1 MEQLL
6 AELLSDPIREKY
18 LKRIERYANKYG
30 AEKLPKYIKKLNT
43 EIQRE
48 DLKATLSK
56 TLTASIDPT
65 YLESALFELENGKYL
80 DWYLKDQCE
89 PFEKMLA
96 HFAHLNAYHPLLL
109 HSDFREADIEDNS
122 IDLIVTDPPYPKEF
136 LPLYKDLAEFAARVL
151 KPGGSLVAMA
161 GQSYLPEIFDLMKVD
176 GLQYNW
182 TISYLT
188 PGGQAPQLWQRKV
201 NAFWKPVLWY
211 TKGKNQRWVGD
222 VVKSAVND
230 NDKRFHFWGQ
240 SESGMG
246 NLISK
251 VSSVGD
257 IIVDPF
263 MGGGTTGLVSL
274 QLHRKFIG
282 IEIDANSFLG
292 AKKRIGELMNNIQ
305 NT

>member
-1 MEQLL
+1 MDQLL
-6 AELLSDPIREKY
+6 VELLPENLREKY
-18 LKRIERYANKYG
+18 LKRLARYANKYG
-30 AEKLPKYIKKLNT
+30 SEKLPKYIKKLNA

-48 DLKATLSK
+48 ELKAKLSEK
-56 TLTASIDPT
+56 LIASINKPQ

-80 DWYLKDQCE
+80 DWYLKDQTE
-89 PFEKMLA
+89 PFEKMLD
-96 HFAHLNAYHPLLL
+96 HFSQLKSYNATLL
-109 HSDFREADIEDNS
+109 HSDFREASIEDNS

-136 LPLYKDLAEFAARVL
+136 LHLYKDLAQFAARVL

-257 IIVDPF
+257 IILDPF

-282 IEIDANSFLG
+282 IEIDADSFHN
-292 AKKRIGELMNNIQ
+292 ANERIEDLMKGIRS
-305 NT
+305 

>member
-1 MEQLL
+1 MD
-6 AELLSDPIREKY
+6 ELLVELLPEMLRDKF
-18 LKRIERYANKYG
+18 LKRLDRYANKYG
-30 AEKLPKYIKKLNT
+30 AEKLPKYIKKLNA
-43 EIQRE
+43 EILRE
-48 DLKATLSK
+48 DLKTKLSK
-56 TLTASIDPT
+56 TLAATINPQQ
-65 YLESALFELENGKYL
+65 LENALFELDNGKYL
-80 DWYLKDQCE
+80 DWYLKGQKE

-96 HFAHLNAYHPLLL
+96 HFSGLKSYNPTLL
-109 HSDFREADIEDNS
+109 HGDFRKADIEDNS
-122 IDLIVTDPPYPKEF
+122 IDLIVTDPPYPKEY
-136 LPLYKDLAEFAARVL
+136 LPLYRDLAVFAARVL

-161 GQSYLPEIFDLMKVD
+161 GQSYLPEIFELMKVD

-201 NAFWKPVLWY
+201 ITFWKPVLWY
-211 TKGKNQRWVGD
+211 TKGKNERWVGD

-257 IIVDPF
+257 IILDPF

-282 IEIDANSFLG
+282 IEIEGNSFQN
-292 AKKRIGELMNNIQ
+292 AKERINDLMIGLQ
-305 NT
+305 SK

>member
-1 MEQLL
+1 MDQLL
-6 AELLSDPIREKY
+6 VELLPENLREKY
-18 LKRIERYANKYG
+18 LKRLARYANKYG
-30 AEKLPKYIKKLNT
+30 SEKLPKYIKKLNA

-48 DLKATLSK
+48 ELKAKLSEK
-56 TLTASIDPT
+56 LIASIKPQ
-65 YLESALFELENGKYL
+65 YLESALFEIENGKYL
-80 DWYLKDQCE
+80 DWYLKDQTE
-89 PFEKMLA
+89 PFEKMLD
-96 HFAHLNAYHPLLL
+96 HFSQLKSYNPTLL
-109 HSDFREADIEDNS
+109 HSDFREASIEDNS

-136 LPLYKDLAEFAARVL
+136 LHLYKDLAQFAARVL

-257 IIVDPF
+257 IILDPF

-282 IEIDANSFLG
+282 IEIDADSFHN
-292 AKKRIGELMNNIQ
+292 ANERIEDLMKGIRS
-305 NT
+305 

>member
-1 MEQLL
+1 MDQLL
-6 AELLSDPIREKY
+6 LELLPENLREKY
-18 LKRIERYANKYG
+18 LKRLARYANKYG
-30 AEKLPKYIKKLNT
+30 SDKLTKYIKKLNA

-48 DLKATLSK
+48 DLRTKLSK
-56 TLTASIDPT
+56 KLSASIEPQ

-80 DWYLKDQCE
+80 DWYLKDQQE
-89 PFEKMLA
+89 PFEIMLA
-96 HFAHLNAYHPLLL
+96 HFSQIKSYTPILI
-109 HSDFREADIEDNS
+109 HSDFRQASIEDNS

-136 LPLYKDLAEFAARVL
+136 LHLYKDLAQFAARVL

-257 IIVDPF
+257 IILDPF

-282 IEIDANSFLG
+282 IEIEADSFNNANE
-292 AKKRIGELMNNIQ
+292 RIEELLKGMRS
-305 NT
+305 

>member
-1 MEQLL
+1 MDQLL
-6 AELLSDPIREKY
+6 VELLPENLREKY
-18 LKRIERYANKYG
+18 LKRLARYANKYG
-30 AEKLPKYIKKLNT
+30 SDKLPKYIKKLNA

-48 DLKATLSK
+48 DLRTKLSK
-56 TLTASIDPT
+56 KLSASIEPQ

-80 DWYLKDQCE
+80 DWYLKDQQE

-96 HFAHLNAYHPLLL
+96 HFSQLKSYTPILI
-109 HSDFREADIEDNS
+109 HSDFREASIEDNS

-136 LPLYKDLAEFAARVL
+136 LHLYKDLALFAARVL

-257 IIVDPF
+257 IILDPF

-282 IEIDANSFLG
+282 IEIDADSFNN
-292 AKKRIGELMNNIQ
+292 ANERIEELLKGMRS
-305 NT
+305 